1 MIDILKSII
10 ANLLTKPF
18 KKLLGLGWKA
28 LIFGVPL
35 LILIAYL
42 GDLSGV
48 F

>member
-18 KKLLGLGWKA
+18 KVLLSLGWKA
-28 LIFGVPL
+28 VIFGVPL
-35 LILIAYL
+35 LIVVAYL
-42 GDLSGV
+42 GDISGI

>member
-18 KKLLGLGWKA
+18 KMLLGLGWKA
-28 LIFGVPL
+28 LVFGLPL
-35 LILIAYL
+35 LILVAYL
-42 GDLSGV
+42 GDLSGT

>member
-18 KKLLGLGWKA
+18 KVLFSLGWKA

-35 LILIAYL
+35 LVLAAYL
-42 GDLSGV
+42 GELSGT

>member
-18 KKLLGLGWKA
+18 KVLFNAGWKA

-35 LILIAYL
+35 LIVVAYL
-42 GDLSGV
+42 GDISGI